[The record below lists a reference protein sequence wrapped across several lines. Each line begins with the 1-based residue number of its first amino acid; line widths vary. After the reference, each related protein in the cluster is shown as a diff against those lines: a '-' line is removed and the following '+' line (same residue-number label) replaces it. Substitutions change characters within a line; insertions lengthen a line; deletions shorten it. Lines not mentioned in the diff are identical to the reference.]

1 MRKYITMAGE
11 WVEEKL
17 RRLCGRIIPERRNM
31 VVIVALGIFAIMSLY
46 IFGNAIYQIGKHEG
60 AKMSIEHIKILE
72 IEDNG
77 KQ

>member
-31 VVIVALGIFAIMSLY
+31 VWISYLCRTYSWDA
-46 IFGNAIYQIGKHEG
+46 H
-60 AKMSIEHIKILE
+60 
-72 IEDNG
+72 
-77 KQ
+77 